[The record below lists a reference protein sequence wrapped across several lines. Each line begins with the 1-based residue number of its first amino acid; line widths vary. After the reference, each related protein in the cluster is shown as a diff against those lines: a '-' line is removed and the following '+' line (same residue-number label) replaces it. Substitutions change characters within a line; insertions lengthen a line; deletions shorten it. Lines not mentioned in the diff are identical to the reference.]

1 MSPTEVAISIN
12 HALLEPLQ
20 PYELIESERA
30 ALQMPL
36 EENPEFL
43 EVSLQRVYNNLFHL
57 NKHKAPG
64 RDGLSNWV
72 LKE

>member
-1 MSPTEVAISIN
+1 MSQTEVANSIN
-12 HALLEPLQ
+12 NALLEPLQ
-20 PYELIESERA
+20 PYEPIESERA
-30 ALQMPL
+30 ALQLPP

-43 EVSLQRVYNNLFHL
+43 EVSVQRVYKNLFHL
-57 NKHKAPG
+57 NNHKAPG